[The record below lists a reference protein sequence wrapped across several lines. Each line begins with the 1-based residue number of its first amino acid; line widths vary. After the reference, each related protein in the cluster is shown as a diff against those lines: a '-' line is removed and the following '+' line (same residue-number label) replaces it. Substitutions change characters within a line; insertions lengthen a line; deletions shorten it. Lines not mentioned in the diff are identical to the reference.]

1 MAVPQP
7 ILDMHPEVTEWRQH
21 LHMHPEVGYKLPKT
35 TKFVADKLRGFGFDR
50 VAASAKEGGDPRR
63 GVAEC
68 GVVGVLKGK
77 RRGARRSIMLRADM
91 DALPIQELNDFAHK
105 SKTDGK
111 FHGCGHDG
119 HTACLL
125 GAAKHLATHRNFHGT
140 VYFCFQPAEEGG
152 AGARAMM
159 EAGLFRKFPC
169 QAIYGAHNWPTMP
182 VGMMGFRD
190 GPMLA
195 ASNEFWI
202 TIKGQGG
209 HAARPHQA
217 HDPLVVGA
225 QLVMDL
231 QTVISRM
238 RDPVE
243 TAVLSVTEFHA
254 GTTTNVIP
262 GEARLSGTLRSFSS
276 EMMQMMV
283 DAIDLKC
290 REISLSEHFEA
301 TVKFSDAPY
310 PPLANTTREYQRA
323 LSVGQQVTQ
332 GKVVPQIP
340 LAMGSEDFAYY
351 LQHDTVTGKAK
362 PGCFMIFGNG
372 DSKMLHNPHYDFN
385 DAAIPHMVHYWT
397 SLVETAL
404 PIQE

>member
-1 MAVPQP
+1 MTIPQP
-7 ILDMHPEVTEWRQH
+7 ILDMHQELTGWRRH
-21 LHMHPEVGYKLPKT
+21 LHMHPEVGYKLPNT
-35 TKFVADKLRGFGFDR
+35 TKFVADKLRSFGLDK
-50 VAASAKEGGDPRR
+50 VTYSTKEGGDTRR

-77 RRGARRSIMLRADM
+77 KAGVKRSIMVRADM
-91 DALPIQELNDFAHK
+91 DGLPMQELNTFEHK
-105 SKTDGK
+105 SKTDGH

-119 HTACLL
+119 HTTCLL
-125 GAAKHLATHRNFHGT
+125 GAAKHLAATRNFDGT

-152 AGARAMM
+152 AGAKAMM
-159 EAGLFRKFPC
+159 DAGLFKKFPC

-182 VGMMGFRD
+182 VGMMGFRE

-231 QTVISRM
+231 QTIISRM

-262 GEARLSGTLRSFSS
+262 GEAKLAGTLRSFSND
-276 EMMQMMV
+276 MMKMMV
-283 DAIDLKC
+283 DAIELKC

-301 TVKFSDAPY
+301 EVVFSEKPY
-310 PPLANTTREYQRA
+310 PPLSNTTREYQRA
-323 LSVGQQVTQ
+323 LAVAQEATGN
-332 GKVVPQIP
+332 KALPQIP

-351 LQHDTVTGKAK
+351 LQEDTVTGKTK

-372 DSKMLHNPHYDFN
+372 DSKMLHNQHYDFN
-385 DAAIPHMVHYWT
+385 DESIPHMVHYWT
-397 SLVETAL
+397 CLVEKLL
-404 PIQE
+404 PKQ